1 VVEEQKIELI
11 DYLNVV
17 WKRKALIIGGT
28 LLAAATALV
37 VSLSMPK
44 TYEVS
49 RTLKIGRLPG
59 SVSDGRIIEG
69 KLIETRDELIAR
81 LNDHRL
87 LKRAVEKIHLGLAS
101 EGMNSLLL
109 IGRKTNP
116 DVRYTVQAN
125 DPQVGGR
132 IADQVAEYIIAIHRP
147 IFERGLQLA
156 KEYEAELA
164 MNIRTLETENRNL
177 KRILEKKMERPDV
190 DPTAVVL
197 LEANI
202 GERERNLATRR
213 RQLKLAHLSRLGSGN
228 TSVIA
233 ADIPPQH
240 PVKPRVKLN
249 VVLAGT
255 LGLMGFT
262 FLAFFLEYLAN
273 VKKSERV
280 NR

>member
-1 VVEEQKIELI
+1 MEEQEIELI
-11 DYLNVV
+11 DYLNVI

-59 SVSDGRIIEG
+59 SVLDGTIIEG
-69 KLIETRDELIAR
+69 KRIETRDDVIAR
-81 LNDHRL
+81 LNDHRIL
-87 LKRAVEKIHLGLAS
+87 RTATEKIYPELTS
-101 EGMNSLLL
+101 KEINSLVS

-125 DPQVGGR
+125 DSQVGR
-132 IADQVAEYIIAIHRP
+132 QIADQLAEYIMAIHRP

-164 MNIRTLETENRNL
+164 MNIHTLKTENRNL
-177 KRILEKKMERPDV
+177 KRILEKKMEQPDV

-213 RQLKLAHLSRLGSGN
+213 RQLKLARLSRLGSGN

-233 ADIPPQH
+233 ADITPQH

-273 VKKSERV
+273 VKKSERE